1 MTAAPSPTGAAL
13 RRALLTQVVLQTS
26 GYTVMRPMAS
36 YRAIE
41 LGADGTA
48 LGLLAASFAL
58 LPLLL
63 AFTVGRAIDHRGPV
77 LFLTLGTVVV
87 LAAGLVSAVV
97 DSLAMLFVA
106 TTAVGLGQLFCMLS
120 QQSMAALDTSTSRD
134 RSFGL
139 LTSAAALGQIVGPS
153 AGAFVAD
160 HWLAPGMT
168 EAMVGLVV
176 GCVLTASAL
185 VPLMALR
192 RGHGRSPDA
201 ARRARGSSRRVA
213 VQLIRTP
220 GMWQALFAGG
230 VVLACLDLLAAFLP
244 LWATERDISIST
256 VGLLLSTRALVTML
270 SRIGSDR
277 LVARLGRRRLL
288 IASLV
293 AGVVG
298 LVILPFVD
306 LVGAASMMVVLG
318 VGLGLA
324 QPLTMSW
331 VADMAA
337 PGTSG
342 TALGMRLTV
351 NRLGQAAIP
360 AVIAAVAAGS
370 GAAGVFLVSALVM
383 GAAAG
388 TLAASSSSADH

>member
-1 MTAAPSPTGAAL
+1 MTAAASPAGAAI
-13 RRALLTQVVLQTS
+13 RRALLIQVVLQTS

-41 LGADGTA
+41 LGADGAA

-63 AFTVGRAIDHRGPV
+63 AFPVGRAIDHRGPMV
-77 LFLTLGTVVV
+77 FLTLGTVVV
-87 LAAGLVSAVV
+87 LAAGTASAVV
-97 DSLAMLFVA
+97 DSLVLLFVA

-120 QQSMAALDTSTSRD
+120 QQSMAALDTTTTRD

-139 LTSAAALGQIVGPS
+139 LTSAAALGQIIGPS
-153 AGAFVAD
+153 VAAFVAD
-160 HWLAPGMT
+160 HWLAPGLT
-168 EAMVGLVV
+168 EAMVGLLV
-176 GCVLTASAL
+176 GCLLTAGAI
-185 VPLMALR
+185 VPVLALR
-192 RGHGRSPDA
+192 RAHAHIGSPA
-201 ARRARGSSRRVA
+201 APRRARGSSRRVA

-230 VVLACLDLLAAFLP
+230 VVLASLDLLAAFLP
-244 LWATERDISIST
+244 LWATERGVSIGT
-256 VGLLLSTRALVTML
+256 VGALLSTRALVTML
-270 SRIGSDR
+270 SRIGSDK
-277 LVARLGRRRLL
+277 LVARVGRRQVLT
-288 IASLV
+288 ASLV

-298 LVILPFVD
+298 LAVLPFVD
-306 LVGAASMMVVLG
+306 LVGAVAMMVVLG

-331 VADMAA
+331 VTDVAA
-337 PGTSG
+337 PGTSS

-370 GAAGVFLVSALVM
+370 GAAGVFLGSALVM

-388 TLAASSSSADH
+388 TLALADS

>member
-1 MTAAPSPTGAAL
+1 
-13 RRALLTQVVLQTS
+13 
-26 GYTVMRPMAS
+26 
-36 YRAIE
+36 
-41 LGADGTA
+41 
-48 LGLLAASFAL
+48 
-58 LPLLL
+58 
-63 AFTVGRAIDHRGPV
+63 
-77 LFLTLGTVVV
+77 
-87 LAAGLVSAVV
+87 VSAVV